1 LKNDAMKI
9 EMKVLWLVLIASLA
23 LTACGGEA
31 PVTET
36 PTDAPRVSSSGY
48 LCPEPEF
55 PLEVASTELNLF
67 VWTEYVPAD
76 MMECFELVYGVDVN
90 LDLYSTDGELYEKV
104 AGGGNN
110 YDLILPSDNIVL
122 PLIRQ
127 GLLQELDHARLPVF
141 KNFDPNYLDF
151 EFDPGNRFTVPYL
164 VGIDAIVVNTARV
177 ESVPQSWADLWKTE
191 YAGRMVFL
199 DDSRAVIGVAL
210 LALGYD
216 VNTRDPAELEEAK
229 AKLSQLI
236 PSIKLFD
243 SDSPKT
249 ALLAEAVDLGMT
261 WTGEAF
267 IARQENPQIEYIFPS
282 EGAIIWQD
290 NWAMLA
296 DAPNPEAAYAWLN
309 YINQGN
315 MFWMV
320 LRDFP
325 YIIPNVAA
333 LEFARENSL
342 IVKDVKG
349 KEVALSTL
357 YADYMASPITNVS
370 PEVIRTCHRIAD
382 VGEAAILYDNI
393 WDEVRNG
400 D

>member
-1 LKNDAMKI
+1 MKLKG
-9 EMKVLWLVLIASLA
+9 LFLA
-23 LTACGGEA
+23 ALLTAAFVLGACGRNA
-31 PVTET
+31 PATET
-36 PTDAPRVSSSGY
+36 PTDTPRVSSSGY

-55 PLEVASTELNLF
+55 PVEVNSAELDLF
-67 VWTEYVPAD
+67 IWTEYVPVD
-76 MMECFELVYGVDVN
+76 MVECFELAYGVDVN
-90 LDLYSTDGELYEKV
+90 IELYSSDEELHETV
-104 AGGGNN
+104 LEAGNN
-110 YDLILPSDNIVL
+110 HDLVMPSDNMIP

-127 GLLQELDHARLPVF
+127 GFLQEFDHARLPVL

-151 EFDPGNRFTVPYL
+151 EFDPGNRFTIPYL
-164 VGIDAIVVNTARV
+164 VGMDAIVINTARV
-177 ESVPQSWADLWKTE
+177 ETAPQSWSDLWNPE

-229 AKLSQLI
+229 SKLSQLI

-249 ALLAEAVDLGMT
+249 ALLADAVDLGMT
-261 WTGEAF
+261 WTGEAY
-267 IARQENPQIEYIFPS
+267 IAHQGNPQIEHVFPS

-296 DAPNPEAAYAWLN
+296 DAPHPDAAYAWLN

-315 MFWMV
+315 VFWMV

-325 YIIPNVAA
+325 YAIPNSAA
-333 LEFARENSL
+333 LEFARENPL
-342 IVKDVKG
+342 MVRDVNH

-357 YADYMASPITNVS
+357 YAAYMASPITNVS
-370 PEVIRTCHRIAD
+370 PDIIRTSHRIAD
-382 VGEAAILYDNI
+382 VGEAAVLYDNI

-400 D
+400 Y

>member
-1 LKNDAMKI
+1 MKTKV
-9 EMKVLWLVLIASLA
+9 KVLCILVCLV
-23 LTACGGEA
+23 LTACGQKA

-36 PTDAPRVSSSGY
+36 PTDAPKVSSSGY

-55 PLEVASTELNLF
+55 PVEVTSDELNLF

-76 MMECFELVYGVDVN
+76 MVECFELVYDVEVR
-90 LDLYSTDGELYEKV
+90 LDLYSSDEELYEKV
-104 AGGGNN
+104 IGGGNGH
-110 YDLILPSDNIVL
+110 DLILPSDNIIP

-127 GLLQELDHARLPVF
+127 GLLRELDHARLPIF

-151 EFDPGNRFTVPYL
+151 EFDPGNRFTIPYL
-164 VGIDAIVVNTARV
+164 VGMDAIVVNTARV
-177 ESVPQSWADLWKTE
+177 DNVPQSWADLWNPE

-199 DDSRAVIGVAL
+199 DDSRAVIGVTL
-210 LALGYD
+210 LVLGYD
-216 VNTRDPAELEEAK
+216 INTRDATELEEAK
-229 AKLSQLI
+229 AKLFQLI
-236 PSIKLFD
+236 PAVKLFD

-267 IARQENPQIEYIFPS
+267 IARQENPQIEYVFPT

-296 DAPNPEAAYAWLN
+296 NAPHSDAAYAWLN
-309 YINQGN
+309 YVNQGS

-333 LEFARENSL
+333 LDFVRESQL
-342 IVKDVKG
+342 AVLDVNG
-349 KEVALSTL
+349 NEVALRDL
-357 YADYMASPITNVS
+357 YEGYMASPITNVS
-370 PEVIRTCHRIAD
+370 PEVIRTCHRVAD
-382 VGEAAILYDNI
+382 VGDAAVLYDAI

-400 D
+400 Y

>member
-1 LKNDAMKI
+1 MKI
-9 EMKVLWLVLIASLA
+9 KLEIFILASLV
-23 LTACGGEA
+23 LTACSGEV
-31 PVTET
+31 PVVET
-36 PTDAPRVSSSGY
+36 PTDSPRVSSSGY

-55 PLEVASTELNLF
+55 PVEVVSDELDLF

-76 MMECFELVYGVDVN
+76 MVECFELVYGVDVN
-90 LDLYSTDGELYEKV
+90 LDLYSSDIELYEKIV
-104 AGGGNN
+104 GGGNA
-110 YDLILPSDNIVL
+110 YDLVLPSDNVVP
-122 PLIRQ
+122 PLIRE
-127 GLLQELDHARLPVF
+127 GFLQELDHARLPVL

-151 EFDPGNRFTVPYL
+151 EFDPGNRFTIPYL
-164 VGIDAIVVNTARV
+164 VGMDAIVVNTAQV
-177 ESVPQSWADLWKTE
+177 EAAPQSWADLWKPE

-216 VNTRDPAELEEAK
+216 VNTRDPAELGAAK
-229 AKLSQLI
+229 NKLSQLI
-236 PSIKLFD
+236 PAIKLFD

-249 ALLAEAVDLGMT
+249 ALLAGAADLGMT

-267 IARQENPQIEYIFPS
+267 IARQGNPQIEFIFPS

-290 NWAMLA
+290 NWALLA
-296 DAPNPEAAYAWLN
+296 NAPHADAAYAWLN

-325 YIIPNVAA
+325 YVIPNVAA
-333 LEFARENSL
+333 LEFARGNPL
-342 IVKDVKG
+342 MVMDVDSR
-349 KEVALSTL
+349 EIALSAL
-357 YADYMASPITNVS
+357 YAAYAESPITNVS
-370 PEVIRTCHRIAD
+370 PDVIRACHRIAD
-382 VGEAAILYDNI
+382 VGESAVLYDTI

-400 D
+400 N

>member
-1 LKNDAMKI
+1 MKI